1 MNTFKV
7 MLAIAF
13 LSGTAVALA
22 AERTIKQKGRIF
34 SEAEVA
40 IKKGDTLVFL
50 NDDNIIHNVISITPG
65 TQFNL
70 GSIPPGNSTPVTF
83 TNTGNISVIC
93 AIHPSM
99 SWSKSQTNFLQRVDI
114 ARCQYSISC
123 SQPSAASFCS
133 RPGLPRTVLR
143 SFPCRIRCSYDC
155 MTDRSWRSVMLARRS
170 SISRRHVLALKKQ

>member
-50 NDDNIIHNVISITPG
+50 NDDNIIHNVISTTPG

-99 SWSKSQTNFLQRVDI
+99 KMSVKV
-114 ARCQYSISC
+114 
-123 SQPSAASFCS
+123 
-133 RPGLPRTVLR
+133 
-143 SFPCRIRCSYDC
+143 
-155 MTDRSWRSVMLARRS
+155 TD
-170 SISRRHVLALKKQ
+170 